1 MSRGTRHRQLGAT
14 QAPRWYVQSGRCG
27 AGPSVVRPACRG
39 RKSGAFV
46 RPFGAPPTP
55 APTHQAQ
62 REVEKPARSSR
73 ATDSPAPVA
82 PPLPAVGYSRRR
94 SPHLDHPAALLSRG
108 RRLRRGGRELGSDG
122 RGRLSGADGRF
133 CCHRRR
139 VADRRHAGRL
149 AHADGAVH
157 ALDQGPAAAQ
167 QRGGASRHHGAP
179 RVEDAGGRGAHE
191 RLVLGRRHD
200 ERAQLEH
207 GLVEGVRP
215 RLAAVLVDQAKAFRA
230 PRLVAADRRVSERLV
245 REERM
250 ARVQPQVAVRRR
262 PRVEVD
268 VERRL
273 RTHPRQRPRT
283 FGGYGVGMG
292 ARRPPRHVDPLTD
305 LPPPPHAAHVLREK
319 HVEAVLAL
327 RVRAAHG
334 AEQADV
340 PVRVVSRELVYPRL
354 AVRSESRLEVR
365 VVFQHDRHL
374 VAPLDHRRPEVLVAH
389 EAADHAARREGP
401 A

>member
-1 MSRGTRHRQLGAT
+1 MLAVAAHMSAWCLAGVMMNEPSWEGPKVRCAGQC
-14 QAPRWYVQSGRCG
+14 VQ
-27 AGPSVVRPACRG
+27 
-39 RKSGAFV
+39 
-46 RPFGAPPTP
+46 
-55 APTHQAQ
+55 
-62 REVEKPARSSR
+62 R
-73 ATDSPAPVA
+73 A
-82 PPLPAVGYSRRR
+82 
-94 SPHLDHPAALLSRG
+94 
-108 RRLRRGGRELGSDG
+108 RGGGDG
-122 RGRLSGADGRF
+122 RTDGRTDGRADGRT
-133 CCHRRR
+133 RIE
-139 VADRRHAGRL
+139 HACTCGPRAKL
-149 AHADGAVH
+149 HAATW
-157 ALDQGPAAAQ
+157 QITN
-167 QRGGASRHHGAP
+167 
-179 RVEDAGGRGAHE
+179 
-191 RLVLGRRHD
+191 
-200 ERAQLEH
+200 LEH

-215 RLAAVLVDQAKAFRA
+215 RLAAVLVDQAEAFRA
-230 PRLVAADRRVSERLV
+230 PRLVAADRRVGERLV

-283 FGGYGVGMG
+283 FGGYRVGMG
-292 ARRPPRHVDPLTD
+292 ARRPPRHVDPLAD

-334 AEQADV
+334 AEQAHV

-354 AVRSESRLEVR
+354 AVRSESRLKVR
-365 VVFQHDRHL
+365 VVLQHDRHL